1 MNIVEKNKDLLTLLS
16 KCKKRMLK
24 AVINASDRELVLT
37 VCECIL
43 NCLNGNISLSEK
55 DKQKLKKHKKILRTL
70 IQKGNSIKLRKKLLI
85 QQGSG
90 FLPIILPTVIS
101 SIASLLTK

>member
-1 MNIVEKNKDLLTLLS
+1 MKKLHKNNELLKVLS
-16 KCKKRMLK
+16 KCEKRMLK
-24 AVINASDRELVLT
+24 AVLSSSDKDLILT

-43 NCLNGNISLSEK
+43 NCLNGNIKLGPK
-55 DKQKLKKHKKILRTL
+55 DREKLKKYKRTLRTL
-70 IQKGNSIKLRKKLLI
+70 AQKRQSIKSRKKLLI

-101 SIASLLTK
+101 TIASLFTQ